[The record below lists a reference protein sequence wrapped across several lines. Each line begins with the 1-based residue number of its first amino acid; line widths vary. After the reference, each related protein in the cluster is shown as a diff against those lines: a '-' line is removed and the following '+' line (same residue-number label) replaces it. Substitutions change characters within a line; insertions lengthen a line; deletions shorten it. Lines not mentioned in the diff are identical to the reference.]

1 MLACTFGLLAAANI
15 PPPQLGF
22 RQEVQQQQQHY
33 TPPQEPNV
41 LSRLSFSHLNPT
53 LRLGAARPLEE
64 ADLPPLPWGS
74 SSATASFDR
83 KWEAL
88 RAVGA
93 AEKDNAAGLA
103 LFRAFGREFAL
114 AGFVKLLADK
124 GANVNVASV
133 GGNTALMKA
142 AQNGHDSV
150 LNTLIE
156 AGADLRQKND
166 DG

>member
-22 RQEVQQQQQHY
+22 RQEAQQQQQHY

-114 AGFVKLLADK
+114 AGFVKLLADICQ
-124 GANVNVASV
+124 
-133 GGNTALMKA
+133 LA
-142 AQNGHDSV
+142 APQLLRHVISQ
-150 LNTLIE
+150 LE
-156 AGADLRQKND
+156 AGAGL
-166 DG
+166 GGGAP